1 MEFLHF
7 YDLAF
12 IATVCNKKCW
22 KFSRRKKSMQIG
34 EKSSENY
41 PRPPPAVW
49 FRSRN
54 WSLLLLFNCA
64 VCASSFDAD
73 LNANL
78 FSVLQDR
85 LWSLWFRAPDSFL
98 KNNEKTKKYIQ
109 FSCMKLMS
117 SEFKRFHWLIL
128 YLSAVCTWFLT
139 FSSLIFLVWWSGF
152 FPSLNWIFTARIA
165 CKNSIQTSKKSS
177 S

>member
-1 MEFLHF
+1 MLMQKLIHPMVKTATSTTNLHPTVMKLCKSYVLLLRICFMNKSTISKKWIFLGSKPWICLFTIPRMEFLDF
-7 YDLAF
+7 YDLAV

-64 VCASSFDAD
+64 VC
-73 LNANL
+73 
-78 FSVLQDR
+78 
-85 LWSLWFRAPDSFL
+85 
-98 KNNEKTKKYIQ
+98 
-109 FSCMKLMS
+109 
-117 SEFKRFHWLIL
+117 
-128 YLSAVCTWFLT
+128 
-139 FSSLIFLVWWSGF
+139 
-152 FPSLNWIFTARIA
+152 
-165 CKNSIQTSKKSS
+165 
-177 S
+177 

>member
-1 MEFLHF
+1 MLMQKLIHPMVKTATSTTNLHPTVMKLCKSYVLLSRICFMNKSTISKKWIFLGSKPWICLFTIPRMEFLDF
-7 YDLAF
+7 YDLAV

-64 VCASSFDAD
+64 VC
-73 LNANL
+73 
-78 FSVLQDR
+78 
-85 LWSLWFRAPDSFL
+85 
-98 KNNEKTKKYIQ
+98 
-109 FSCMKLMS
+109 
-117 SEFKRFHWLIL
+117 
-128 YLSAVCTWFLT
+128 
-139 FSSLIFLVWWSGF
+139 
-152 FPSLNWIFTARIA
+152 
-165 CKNSIQTSKKSS
+165 
-177 S
+177 